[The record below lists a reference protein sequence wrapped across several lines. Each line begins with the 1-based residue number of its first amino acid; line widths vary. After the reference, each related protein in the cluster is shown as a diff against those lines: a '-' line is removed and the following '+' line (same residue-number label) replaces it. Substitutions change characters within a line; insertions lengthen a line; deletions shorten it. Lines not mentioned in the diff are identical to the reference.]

1 MASIATHFSA
11 FLLLFP
17 VGLRRLHSSSSLYL
31 HNPSHFR
38 SKLWYLT
45 DPKWKNLDLYAL
57 LISLPIAS
65 FSELFFF
72 LSFSGHPSY
81 RFSFFQQSFA
91 LFAFWLL
98 ILLIAVHEYYA
109 TSSLISESLVYVLGG
124 VVFLMEYSVM
134 VTGVSGLAGDVYGFI
149 GVLALI
155 CAGSCIYL
163 SFKPSAFFAEFLL
176 CCGLVFKGT
185 WLLQG
190 GFLLYT
196 DALGFKG
203 CTKISSLLLLSTQ
216 DDVIDVHCEL
226 EQDKS
231 RGFALVNFLFTL
243 HALVVM
249 VLAVGLVV
257 VLGRNRS
264 LRSSGADTKGPL
276 LSETE
281 SNSMWM
287 RALPELEIE

>member
-31 HNPSHFR
+31 HSPSQFR
-38 SKLWYLT
+38 SKLWYLS

-57 LISLPIAS
+57 LITLPIAS
-65 FSELFFF
+65 FSELFLF

-91 LFAFWLL
+91 LLAFWFL
-98 ILLIAVHEYYA
+98 ILLIIVHEYNA
-109 TSSLISESLVYVLGG
+109 TSSLISETLVYVLGG
-124 VVFLMEYSVM
+124 VVFFMEYSVM
-134 VTGVSGLAGDVYGFI
+134 ETGVSGLAADVYGFI
-149 GVLALI
+149 GWLALL

-196 DALGFKG
+196 DALGLKG
-203 CTKISSLLLLSTQ
+203 CKKISSLLLMSTQ
-216 DDVIDVHCEL
+216 DDVVDVHCEL
-226 EQDKS
+226 EQDKA

-264 LRSSGADTKGPL
+264 LRTGGGEGKGPL
-276 LSETE
+276 LSEIEAT
-281 SNSMWM
+281 NIRM